1 MMRKIWIIAW
11 KELRTY
17 FVLPS
22 AYVICVV
29 FILFSGI
36 FFYNHLSIFF
46 LSKLQPLPWEEIE
59 AEKDLTHMI
68 IQPYFHSLSILYLL
82 IPVISMRLFAEEK
95 RLKTEELLYSSPVSS
110 VEIVLGKYLASVI
123 LFVILLCFTVQHMIF
138 LKIYGNPDPGPIIT
152 GYLGLFL
159 VGLAYLSIGLLCS
172 ALTDNQIIAAI
183 LTFGVICFFWMIG
196 LVQYII
202 ANPTVVSFLRYFSLQ
217 EHFHTFT
224 KGLVELKDIVY
235 VLSFAFM
242 GLFITY
248 HIVESHRWR

>member
-1 MMRKIWIIAW
+1 MKKVWIISW

-22 AYVICVV
+22 AYVIFIV

-46 LSKLQPLPWEEIE
+46 LSKLQPIPWEEIE
-59 AEKDLTHMI
+59 AEKDLNHML
-68 IQPYFHSLSILYLL
+68 IQPYFHSLSILFLL
-82 IPVISMRLFAEEK
+82 IPVITMRLFAEEK
-95 RLKTEELLYSSPVSS
+95 RLKTEELLYSTPISS
-110 VEIVLGKYLASVI
+110 YQIVLGKYLASVI
-123 LFVILLCFTVQHMIF
+123 LFVLLILFTIQHPIF
-138 LKIYGNPDPGPIIT
+138 ICMYGNPDPGPIIC
-152 GYLGLFL
+152 GYIGLFL

-196 LVQYII
+196 LVRYII
-202 ANPTVVSFLRYFSLQ
+202 ANPAIVDFLRYFSLQ

-224 KGLVELKDIVY
+224 KGLIELKDVTY

-242 GLFITY
+242 GLFLTY
-248 HIVESHRWR
+248 QVVESRRWK

>member
-1 MMRKIWIIAW
+1 MIKVWTIAW

-22 AYVICVV
+22 AYVICIV

-46 LSKLQPLPWEEIE
+46 LSRLQSIPWSEIQ
-59 AEKDLTHMI
+59 AEKDLTHML

-82 IPVISMRLFAEEK
+82 IPVVTMRLFAEEK

-110 VEIVLGKYLASVI
+110 VQIVLGKYLAAVMLFII
-123 LFVILLCFTVQHMIF
+123 LIMFTIQHPVFVC
-138 LKIYGNPDPGPIIT
+138 IYGNPDIGPIIT
-152 GYLGLFL
+152 GYIGLFL

-196 LVQYII
+196 LTQYII
-202 ANPTVVSFLRYFSLQ
+202 ANPTVVSLFRYFSLQ
-217 EHFHTFT
+217 EHFHIFT
-224 KGLVELKDIVY
+224 KGLIELKDVVY
-235 VLSFAFM
+235 IASFTFM
-242 GLFITY
+242 GLFLTY
-248 HIVESHRWR
+248 QIIEYHRWK